1 MADSFVKEAFLMRP
15 NLVGL
20 GIGVVAATALPFT
33 GPLLLGV
40 AALEGLYL
48 WSMSNNPRFQRMV
61 RSRRGAEGAAAR
73 CDRVGGCCCFSPRQ
87 GAPRAGEPACGRRGG
102 CCLGIPAPPW
112 ARRRPGRSHHTP
124 PRP

>member
-61 RSRRGAEGAAAR
+61 RSRRGTQGAAAG
-73 CDRVGGCCCFSPRQ
+73 CGRVGGGCCFSPRQ
-87 GAPRAGEPACGRRGG
+87 AAPRAGNPARGRRGSE
-102 CCLGIPAPPW
+102 CLVIPSPP
-112 ARRRPGRSHHTP
+112 AGRRPPVGW
-124 PRP
+124 

>member
-61 RSRRGAEGAAAR
+61 RSRRSEERRVGKECRSRWSR
-73 CDRVGGCCCFSPRQ
+73 CDGKKRSIRINEGDAVRECTVLPTAMRQ
-87 GAPRAGEPACGRRGG
+87 IE
-102 CCLGIPAPPW
+102 
-112 ARRRPGRSHHTP
+112 
-124 PRP
+124 

>member
-61 RSRRGAEGAAAR
+61 RSRRGPEGAAGR
-73 CDRVGGCCCFSPRQ
+73 CERAGWGVRFSPRPA
-87 GAPRAGEPACGRRGG
+87 GPPAGDPDRAPRGG
-102 CCLGIPAPPW
+102 S
-112 ARRRPGRSHHTP
+112 RP
-124 PRP
+124 